1 MIVLAMKIV
10 NEMQYANTKPYRF
23 ELNAKRLVLYFPF
36 GKSSMKMKII
46 T

>member
-10 NEMQYANTKPYRF
+10 NEMQNANYKPYRS
-23 ELNAKRLVLYFPF
+23 ELNAKGLVFYFPF
-36 GKSSMKMKII
+36 EKSSMKMKI